1 MEPDGS
7 QKGRVHSI
15 ESFGA
20 ADGPGVRS
28 IVFLNGCNLRCRYC
42 HNPDTWAKQDFQLMT
57 ADEVLAKL
65 LRFRMYWGADGG
77 ITASGGEPLLQLDF
91 LAELF
96 EKAHAAGIGTCIDT
110 AAEPFTREAGWL
122 SRFRKLMDC
131 TDLVLLDVKHI
142 DSEAHVKL
150 TGKPNG
156 NILDCARFLSDIG
169 KPVWIRYVLVPGINS
184 DDGTVGRTADFLR
197 SLRNVKRIDVL
208 PYHTLGLFKWRELG
222 IPYSLDG
229 VKPPS
234 PELTAHVREALGA
247 ASSR

>member
-1 MEPDGS
+1 MHH
-7 QKGRVHSI
+7 GRVHSI
-15 ESFGA
+15 ESFAA

-57 ADEVLAKL
+57 PDEVLAKL
-65 LRFRMYWGADGG
+65 IRFRTYWGQDGG
-77 ITASGGEPLLQLDF
+77 ITASGGEPLLQMDF
-91 LAELF
+91 LTELF
-96 EKAHAAGIGTCIDT
+96 EKAHADGINTCIDT
-110 AAEPFTREAGWL
+110 AAEPFTRNEDWL
-122 SRFRKLMDC
+122 TRFRRLLDS
-131 TDLVLLDVKHI
+131 TDLILLDIKHI
-142 DSEAHVKL
+142 DSKAHERL
-150 TGKPNG
+150 TGRPNE

-184 DDGTVGRTADFLR
+184 DDETVDRTADFLH

-208 PYHTLGLFKWRELG
+208 PYHTLGLFKWKELG

-234 PELTAHVREALGA
+234 MELTAQVRRKLDAV
-247 ASSR
+247 SSR